1 MIQSLKGARRQSLVS
16 LRRHAPINSRENL
29 GSVFPART
37 RMAKGMTQSEPRDE
51 EKRKP
56 ETILKVML
64 STAATGML
72 EDMAGKELDRKRDC
86 Q

>member
-1 MIQSLKGARRQSLVS
+1 MLQSLKGALRQLLVS
-16 LRRHAPINSRENL
+16 A
-29 GSVFPART
+29 PARAHNYQRKFGQRFPCPKEDGERNDT
-37 RMAKGMTQSEPRDE
+37 SEPRDE